1 MGEQSHWLP
10 KPKAKNAVVKVQLGA
25 LLLRD
30 DYPEGNDTLTGSL
43 LLSVARGQH
52 KPTFHTGNLNS
63 ITNLKCFRKIHST
76 FNILAH

>member
-10 KPKAKNAVVKVQLGA
+10 KPIAKNAVVKVQLGA

-43 LLSVARGQH
+43 LLAVARGQH
-52 KPTFHTGNLNS
+52 KPAFHTGNL
-63 ITNLKCFRKIHST
+63 NLKCFRKIHST
-76 FNILAH
+76 FNILTH